1 MFNNGKNLKKCRR
14 ILLFLSFQIFFS
26 NSTQLVKMTCDDADC
41 LSTNALFSF
50 GTGKERLS
58 MFQVVS
64 IHKHG
69 RDSQDTHKKISLTHL
84 GQPDVGSMGTKADR
98 MGRRQVNSREP

>member
-1 MFNNGKNLKKCRR
+1 MQTHSP
-14 ILLFLSFQIFFS
+14 FLSFQIFFS

-50 GTGKERLS
+50 GTGKERRS

-69 RDSQDTHKKISLTHL
+69 RDSQDTHLINLSDTP
-84 GQPDVGSMGTKADR
+84 GVAR
-98 MGRRQVNSREP
+98 

>member
-1 MFNNGKNLKKCRR
+1 MLNNGKNLYKNADAFS
-14 ILLFLSFQIFFS
+14 FLSFQIFFS